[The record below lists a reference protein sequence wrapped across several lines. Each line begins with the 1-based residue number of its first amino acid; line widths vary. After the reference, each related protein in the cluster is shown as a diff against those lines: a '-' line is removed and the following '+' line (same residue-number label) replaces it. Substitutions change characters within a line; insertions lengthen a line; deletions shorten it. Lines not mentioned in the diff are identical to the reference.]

1 MKGAGVAAFVG
12 EMKSLGLTFREEL
25 APVRAGPVV
34 VSGVL
39 ADQLAKQLGA
49 GAATGAVV
57 VGTEKRAAGAE
68 VVVRVIAGDPTDED
82 EALVREATTQGVP
95 VVVVELWPQEDWTP
109 PFVLSPF
116 VVECRAG
123 QGFPIRQIAD
133 RIAEATEDSAA
144 LASAVPAIADAAR
157 AGAIKQAVI
166 RSALIGLAANRFG
179 ASRPLISLE
188 QVRLTSRLRRV
199 SSAQEMS
206 EDRTTLAAGAAAVLA
221 SGFVFRGIA
230 RSARRVMPDPIAHA
244 VVAAAGTWVLAKTFE
259 VVESRLSSGE

>member
-1 MKGAGVAAFVG
+1 MKGAGIAAFVG
-12 EMKSLGLTFREEL
+12 EMKSLGLTLHEEL
-25 APVRAGPVV
+25 SPARVGPIS

-49 GAATGAVV
+49 GAAAGAVV
-57 VGTEKRAAGAE
+57 DGEEQRVGSAE
-68 VVVRVIAGDPTDED
+68 VLVRVLAGDPTSED
-82 EALVREATTQGVP
+82 EALVREATTRGLP
-95 VVVVELWPQEDWTP
+95 VVIVELWPQEDWTR

-144 LASAVPAIADAAR
+144 LASAVPAVADAAR
-157 AGAIKQAVI
+157 AGAVKQAVI
-166 RSALIGLAANRFG
+166 RSALIGLAADRFG

-199 SSAQEMS
+199 SSAQELS
-206 EDRTTLAAGAAAVLA
+206 DDRTALAAGAGVVVAT
-221 SGFVFRGIA
+221 GFVFRRIA
-230 RSARRVMPDPIAHA
+230 RSVRGVVPDPIAHA
-244 VVAAAGTWVLAKTFE
+244 AVAGAGTWVLAKVFE
-259 VVESRLSSGE
+259 AVQSHLPSDG